1 MRPYINLSRTLRI
14 VIIVLVSSAKIAPA
28 SAGDPYRL
36 DETAGVLTVIGVGR
50 PPAQVQHQAQ
60 ARLLAERAAI
70 TNAYGTAA
78 SVLSEAIPQA
88 VSEQEGYSVFL
99 RGGRI
104 ARSDLM
110 PDGSV
115 RVELQ
120 IPISPELT
128 ALVKEVMRG
137 RRAVESQAA
146 ERAGIVHQEFVARH
160 SIRGPKAIPLQEWID
175 RYRIGTWTPRNQ

>member
-1 MRPYINLSRTLRI
+1 MKTYINLSRTLRI
-14 VIIVLVSSAKIAPA
+14 VIIALVSSATLVSA
-28 SAGDPYRL
+28 SAGPPYRV

-70 TNAYGTAA
+70 TNAYGAAA
-78 SVLSEAIPQA
+78 SMLSEAMPQA

-104 ARSDLM
+104 ARSELM

-115 RVELQ
+115 QVELE
-120 IPISPELT
+120 IPISRELAAT
-128 ALVKEVMRG
+128 ISEIKRG
-137 RRAVESQAA
+137 RRAIESQAA
-146 ERAGIVHQEFVARH
+146 ERAGIRHQEFVARH
-160 SIRGPKAIPLQEWID
+160 SVRGPKAIPLREWID
-175 RYRIGTWTPRNQ
+175 RYRIGAWTPRDQ